1 MQQIL
6 ALRAEWLACLAQAI
20 EGAQQVAWQ
29 LRTDENASGDARDL
43 YGRLEEARLEL
54 ESLRGFAGPPAES
67 PDPDWMRKLGW
78 SSALLDPADQP

>member
-29 LRTDENASGDARDL
+29 LRTDASASGDARDL
-43 YGRLEEARLEL
+43 YGRLEEARMEL
-54 ESLRGFAGPPAES
+54 ESLRGIASPPQS
-67 PDPDWMRKLGW
+67 PDPAWVHKLGW
-78 SSALLDPADQP
+78 SSALLDPAD